1 MLRPILFHLI
11 NVRSTSTT
19 FPPVGRDVFGLDK
32 ATQRLG
38 LVGEHSIDL
47 IHRPELTVLA
57 FGVLSDDAIDRLL
70 HFCGRP
76 LQSIKGPQRPLVH

>member
-38 LVGEHSIDL
+38 LSESI
-47 IHRPELTVLA
+47 
-57 FGVLSDDAIDRLL
+57 
-70 HFCGRP
+70 
-76 LQSIKGPQRPLVH
+76 QST